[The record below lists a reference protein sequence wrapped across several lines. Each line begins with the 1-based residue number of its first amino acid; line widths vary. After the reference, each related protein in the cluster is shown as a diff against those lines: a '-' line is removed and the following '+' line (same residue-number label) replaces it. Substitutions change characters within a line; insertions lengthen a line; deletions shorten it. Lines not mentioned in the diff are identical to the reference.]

1 MRAALLALSA
11 WCCSALQYHSENAR
25 RAHTG
30 CRAAGDESG
39 GGGGQFGG
47 RKGCCYKADNWL
59 NSMSAEAPPET
70 DAPPLATAANTNRA
84 RELTAGGAPRADNL
98 WHRDWAHL
106 LDESLRKC
114 SGTALLPA
122 PKASASHC
130 ASLAASSD
138 LVVVS
143 HDDSDDP
150 VFNYATKA
158 ALELWEMEW
167 DAFTATPSRLSA
179 EPVERDERERL
190 LRRVAADGFVDDYA
204 GVRVSSKGTR
214 FEIRD
219 AYVWNVYEDDAYV
232 GQAALFRRSD
242 VTFL

>member
-11 WCCSALQYHSENAR
+11 WCCSALQYHRGNTR
-25 RAHTG
+25 KHTR

-70 DAPPLATAANTNRA
+70 DAPPPETAASANRA

-158 ALELWEMEW
+158 ALELWEMAW
-167 DAFTATPSRLSA
+167 DEFTATPSRMSA

-219 AYVWNVYEDDAYV
+219 AYVWNVYDGETRV
-232 GQAALFRRSD
+232 GQAALFRRSGCK
-242 VTFL
+242 FL

>member
-11 WCCSALQYHSENAR
+11 WCCSALQYHRGNTR
-25 RAHTG
+25 KHTR

-70 DAPPLATAANTNRA
+70 AASANRA

-167 DAFTATPSRLSA
+167 DEFTATPSRLSA

-219 AYVWNVYEDDAYV
+219 AYVWNVYEVDAYV

-242 VTFL
+242 VKFL